1 MSSDS
6 PTVPHPDRRHRFW
19 WARWV
24 LLAVVVVIL
33 AVEVVLIWPS
43 LEKAWE
49 RTDQLDW
56 VWLVACIVAAMLSM
70 DSFAQ
75 VQRAL
80 LRSAGVVVSQM
91 KSLSVVLAANSL
103 SQTMPGGQVL
113 APAFTYR
120 ETRKWG
126 ASPVVASWQV
136 VMSGLLAGV
145 GLAVLGFGGAVL
157 AGARTSPFSVM
168 FSVIGFI
175 AVVAVLQYLATH
187 PETLQSGGERA
198 LGWINQ
204 LRNKPA
210 DHGVARLS
218 EILDQLRA
226 VQLTRRDTATAF
238 GWSLFNWITD
248 IACLLFACWAVGANP
263 AISGVM
269 VAYAAGKAV
278 GTAVP
283 LLPGGIGV
291 VDAVLVPAL
300 TTADMPAADALT
312 AVLVYRLISYVL
324 VSAVGWVVILVKF
337 RTGIRDK
344 DTLED
349 EYDRDL
355 GIDPDADQVDTAPL
369 SRERPPDPDPDRTDT
384 ERLEKRPGPDG
395 PARGATDRSASDAP
409 DTRPLRRP
417 DDDAD

>member
-248 IACLLFACWAVGANP
+248 CP
-263 AISGVM
+263 
-269 VAYAAGKAV
+269 
-278 GTAVP
+278 
-283 LLPGGIGV
+283 
-291 VDAVLVPAL
+291 
-300 TTADMPAADALT
+300 
-312 AVLVYRLISYVL
+312 
-324 VSAVGWVVILVKF
+324 
-337 RTGIRDK
+337 
-344 DTLED
+344 
-349 EYDRDL
+349 
-355 GIDPDADQVDTAPL
+355 
-369 SRERPPDPDPDRTDT
+369 
-384 ERLEKRPGPDG
+384 
-395 PARGATDRSASDAP
+395 
-409 DTRPLRRP
+409 
-417 DDDAD
+417 

>member
-1 MSSDS
+1 MSTDPSEGVGTR
-6 PTVPHPDRRHRFW
+6 PRHRL
-19 WARWV
+19 RWLRWLLLGIV
-24 LLAVVVVIL
+24 LAIL
-33 AVEVVLIWPS
+33 AVEVVLIWPR
-43 LEKAWE
+43 LEATWH
-49 RTDQLDW
+49 RAGDLDW
-56 VWLVACIVAAMLSM
+56 VWLVACIIAALLSM

-80 LRSAGVVVSQM
+80 LRSAGVAVRQM
-91 KSLSVVLAANSL
+91 QSLAVVLAANSL

-126 ASPVVASWQV
+126 ATPVVASWQV

-168 FSVIGFI
+168 FSVIGFV
-175 AVVAVLQYLATH
+175 AVAVVLQYLATH
-187 PETLQSGGERA
+187 PESLQSSGERV
-198 LGWINQ
+198 LSWYNNF
-204 LRNKPA
+204 RNKPA
-210 DHGVARLS
+210 DHGVDRLIG
-218 EILDQLRA
+218 ILEQLRA

-248 IACLLFACWAVGANP
+248 IACLLFACWAVGAHP
-263 AISGVM
+263 TISGVM

-300 TTADMPAADALT
+300 TTAGMPAADALT
-312 AVLVYRLISYVL
+312 AVLVYRIISYLLISIL
-324 VSAVGWVVILVKF
+324 GWLVILAKF
-337 RTGIRDK
+337 RTGLRDK
-344 DTLED
+344 NSIEA
-349 EYDRDL
+349 EYDRERELVAEEYQPEDTT
-355 GIDPDADQVDTAPL
+355 PEDTAPEDAAPEDAGL
-369 SRERPPDPDPDRTDT
+369 GADPPRPPVSRSDEDT
-384 ERLEKRPGPDG
+384 
-395 PARGATDRSASDAP
+395 SSD
-409 DTRPLRRP
+409 
-417 DDDAD
+417 